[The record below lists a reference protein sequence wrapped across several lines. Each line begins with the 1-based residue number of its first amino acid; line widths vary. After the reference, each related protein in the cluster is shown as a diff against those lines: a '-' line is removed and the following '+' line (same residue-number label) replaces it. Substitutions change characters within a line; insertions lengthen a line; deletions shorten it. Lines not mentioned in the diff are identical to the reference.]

1 MKVLIANR
9 AEISER
15 IQRSIPNN
23 KVIYTYSD
31 RSLPFVKNAKNKQ
44 EVSSYLAIDEILEA
58 SKDCEAIHPG
68 YGFLSESAEFAEAVQ
83 KAGLVFIGP
92 TPEQMRMFGEKIK
105 AKEIA
110 VSKKVPSLEQIIIG
124 SQVPDISSFIKKH
137 GFPLLIKASGG
148 GGGRGMRVVRAES
161 EIESAITSASKEAKS
176 FFNNPDVFIEPY
188 LENPRHIEV
197 QIIGDKFGDIRVL
210 GSRECSIQR
219 RHQKI
224 IEEAPPILDDKILSN
239 IQNEA
244 LKLFSEY
251 HGLATVEFLLE
262 GDKFYFLE
270 VNTRLQVEHPVTE
283 EVTGLDLV
291 LLQYQ
296 VASGKKLK
304 DILPKE
310 VKTKGHSIEA
320 RVCAEDKNFF
330 PSSGYLREFLIPEGV
345 RVDSGYRA
353 GNYVSTDYD
362 SMMAKVIVHEENREK
377 AILRML
383 EALDK
388 FLILGVETNL
398 PVLYQVTES
407 REFKKPYNVRFLDSF
422 KLKELVPGNILHR
435 SAVSHVLYGK
445 GEVEEENLAPKVE
458 ATSHIASEG
467 DIFSPLP
474 GVISK
479 VLVKK
484 GEKVKAG
491 ETLLVLESMKMEHPI
506 KALFDGEVKEVLVSQ
521 GTTVQ
526 KGALLVKVL

>member
-15 IQRSIPNN
+15 IQRSIPDN

-31 RSLPFVKNAKNKQ
+31 RNLPFVKNAKNKQ
-44 EVSSYLAIDEILEA
+44 EVSSYLAIDEVLDA
-58 SKDCEAIHPG
+58 ARDCEAIHPG

-92 TPEQMRMFGEKIK
+92 TPEQMRMFGEKIA

-110 VSKKVPSLEQIIIG
+110 LKKRVPCLEQG
-124 SQVPDISSFIKKH
+124 DLNDLKPFIKKY
-137 GFPLLIKASGG
+137 GFPLLVKASGG
-148 GGGRGMRVVRAES
+148 GGGRGMRVVRTES
-161 EIESAITSASKEAKS
+161 ELEDAISSASKEAKT
-176 FFNNPDVFIEPY
+176 FFNNSDVFIEPY

-197 QIIGDKFGDIRVL
+197 QVIGDKHGDLRVL

-224 IEEAPPILDDKILSN
+224 IEEAPPILDEKLLEK
-239 IQNEA
+239 IQNDA
-244 LKLFSEY
+244 LKLFDEY

-262 GDKFYFLE
+262 GERFYFLE

-310 VKTKGHSIEA
+310 VKTMGHSIEA

-330 PSSGYLREFLIPEGV
+330 PSSGYLREFIIPDGV
-345 RVDSGYRA
+345 RVDSGYQA

-362 SMMAKVIVHEENREK
+362 SMMAKVIAHGENREE

-398 PVLYQVTES
+398 PVLYQVIKS
-407 REFKKPYNVRFLDSF
+407 KEFKKPYNVRFLDSF
-422 KLKELVPGNILHR
+422 NLKELVPEHILRR
-435 SAVSHVLYGK
+435 SAVSLVLYGK
-445 GEVEEENLAPKVE
+445 GEIKEENLAPKVQN
-458 ATSHIASEG
+458 TLHPASEG
-467 DIFSPLP
+467 DISSPLP

-484 GEKVKAG
+484 NEEVKSG
-491 ETLLVLESMKMEHPI
+491 DTLLVLESMKMEHPI
-506 KALFDGEVKEVLVSQ
+506 KAPFDGEVKEVLVSQ

-526 KGALLVKVL
+526 KGALLAKVL